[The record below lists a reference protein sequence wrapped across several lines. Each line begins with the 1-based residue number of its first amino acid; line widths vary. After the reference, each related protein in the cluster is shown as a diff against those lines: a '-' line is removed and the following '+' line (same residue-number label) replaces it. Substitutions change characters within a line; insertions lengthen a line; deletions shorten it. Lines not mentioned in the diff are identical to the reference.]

1 MSKHSIDTFRPLH
14 DQIVLKIRERD
25 ERSKGGIYIPSTAK
39 DQELA
44 WVADVRAVGPGRI
57 LESGR
62 RLEPAVRV
70 GDTVIL
76 GKYMGS
82 EIEFEGEKYVIVR
95 EEHLLAVVDKQE

>member
-1 MSKHSIDTFRPLH
+1 MSKHSIDNFRPLH
-14 DQIVLKIRERD
+14 DQVVLKIRERD

-44 WVADVRAVGPGRI
+44 WVADVQAVGPGRI

-62 RLEPAVRV
+62 RLEPGVRV
-70 GDTVIL
+70 GETVIL

-95 EEHLLAVVDKQE
+95 EEHLLAVADKQE